1 MFTTSLKTDVPKTI
15 KVWGSLDY
23 DRRDE
28 GLGVRRLP
36 AWTRP
41 QVPPGLDVMLR
52 MASGVRLIFT
62 TNSEVIGLDAS
73 TTVIG
78 ASRETARPVVFDLR
92 IGDEIVHR
100 EVQATNVILPD
111 PNSPGQFSVARGEVK
126 TVWFNELGNHTKNVE
141 IWLPHNA
148 YVTLQQIHLEADLR
162 APPADQRLRWTHY
175 GSSISHCM
183 EAESPTQT
191 WPAVAALDSELCLTS
206 LGFGGQCHLDQFV
219 ARTIANIE
227 ADLITIKVG
236 INIVNMDSMRERVFV
251 PAVHGFLDTIREKQ
265 PKTPVCLISPI
276 FCPSAEDRPGPTIPN
291 ASGKFETIEGFQ
303 NLRQGS
309 MSLKRIRGL
318 LEDLVETRRASS
330 DEPIEYFDGLRL
342 FSEREAHLLPDD
354 LHPNN
359 AGYRLMGQ
367 RFSTEFLRPNIE
379 KHWISRDSR

>member
-36 AWTRP
+36 AWTRS

-92 IGDEIVHR
+92 IGDEIVQR

-126 TVWFNELGNHTKNVE
+126 TVWFNELGSHTKNVE

-148 YVTLQQIHLEADLR
+148 YVTLQQIHLEADLL

-175 GSSISHCM
+175 GSSISHCI

-191 WPAVAALDSELCLTS
+191 WPAVAALDSERCLTS
-206 LGFGGQCHLDQFV
+206 LG
-219 ARTIANIE
+219 
-227 ADLITIKVG
+227 
-236 INIVNMDSMRERVFV
+236 
-251 PAVHGFLDTIREKQ
+251 
-265 PKTPVCLISPI
+265 
-276 FCPSAEDRPGPTIPN
+276 
-291 ASGKFETIEGFQ
+291 
-303 NLRQGS
+303 
-309 MSLKRIRGL
+309 
-318 LEDLVETRRASS
+318 
-330 DEPIEYFDGLRL
+330 
-342 FSEREAHLLPDD
+342 
-354 LHPNN
+354 
-359 AGYRLMGQ
+359 
-367 RFSTEFLRPNIE
+367 
-379 KHWISRDSR
+379 

>member
-1 MFTTSLKTDVPKTI
+1 MDF
-15 KVWGSLDY
+15 
-23 DRRDE
+23 DRRAE
-28 GLGVRRLP
+28 GLGIRRLP

-41 QVPPGLDVMLR
+41 QIPPGLDVMLR
-52 MASGVRLIFT
+52 MASGVRMVFT
-62 TNSEVIGLDAS
+62 TNSEVVGLDAS

-78 ASRETARPVVFDLR
+78 ASREAARRVVFDLR
-92 IGDEIVHR
+92 IGDEIIHR
-100 EVQATNVILPD
+100 EVQATNVIVPD
-111 PNSPGQFSVARGEVK
+111 PRSAGRYSVDRGKVK
-126 TVWFNELGNHTKNVE
+126 TVWFNELGDDTKNIE

-148 YVTLQQIHLEADLR
+148 YVTLQQIHLGTALLDS
-162 APPADQRLRWTHY
+162 PPDQRPRWIHY
-175 GSSISHCM
+175 GSSISHCI

-191 WPAVAALDSELCLTS
+191 WPAVAALDADLCLTS
-206 LGFGGQCHLDQFV
+206 FGFGGQCHLDQFV
-219 ARTIANIE
+219 ARTIANVE

-251 PAVHGFLDTIREKQ
+251 PAVHGFLDTIRENQ
-265 PKTPVCLISPI
+265 PRTPICLISPI

-309 MSLKRIRGL
+309 MSLKRIREL
-318 LEDLVETRRASS
+318 LEDVVKTRRATS
-330 DEPIEYFDGLRL
+330 DEPIDYFDGLRL

-359 AGYRLMGQ
+359 EGYHLMGQ

-379 KHWISRDSR
+379 RHWISRDFG